1 MKKLVE
7 WTEISSIS
15 KINANKRNHFKLD
28 NKVKYMLLRMMM
40 MMMMMMM
47 IIIIII
53 IITTKTFIFKCQ
65 KYIADR

>member
-15 KINANKRNHFKLD
+15 KINANKRNQFKLD
-28 NKVKYMLLRMMM
+28 NKAKYMLLRMMM
-40 MMMMMMM
+40 MMMM
-47 IIIIII
+47 IIIII
-53 IITTKTFIFKCQ
+53 TKTFIFKCQ

>member
-15 KINANKRNHFKLD
+15 KINANKRNQFKLD

-40 MMMMMMM
+40 MMMMM
-47 IIIIII
+47 III
-53 IITTKTFIFKCQ
+53 IITKTLFNHKCQ